1 MSDTFELVPE
11 SEISNAKEIE
21 IGDKAM
27 GHFSMLYSY
36 AIRAMEDSDLS
47 NAYVMKMPDNLSDL
61 PDFHL
66 MTYDD

>member
-27 GHFSMLYSY
+27 GAFQHALLLCHSRDGRFRS
-36 AIRAMEDSDLS
+36 
-47 NAYVMKMPDNLSDL
+47 
-61 PDFHL
+61 F
-66 MTYDD
+66 